1 MTRWPSA
8 ALGLALLFLAALT
21 ILLLLRGLNGAAPDE
36 VSTALQMR
44 DIARKE
50 GIWDNRWHR
59 HEEKARALGQ
69 ELARESDASRRVEL
83 RRQLAEQ
90 FLQAGSAQAAAAELT
105 GLLDQYGALVPPDY
119 RSELL
124 VQLAV
129 SHLRSGEL
137 QNCVW
142 NHNAERCVFPI
153 RAGGVHAWTQGARQ
167 ALDLLSGALD
177 SDWLPEDQFDR
188 LAWLGNIAAMT
199 LGLWPDEVPRS
210 WRLPPERLQSAAD
223 IGRFVDVAEA
233 AGVAELG
240 LSGGALIE
248 DFNGDG
254 RLDIMAS
261 SWGYQDPLAY
271 FENRGGLRFE
281 RRSEAAGLNEIHGGL
296 NLIQADYDNDG
307 DTDVLLLRGAWLH
320 QAGQHTNTLLRND
333 GGHFTDVTWAAGL
346 RRRLPTQTAV
356 WADFD
361 NDGWLDL
368 FIGNEIVRSRI
379 DWPADTPAFELY
391 RNDRRGGFADAA
403 DGSGIQL
410 DGLIK
415 GSTAGDFDNDGWVD
429 LYVSIWGAPNRLFR
443 NLGGEGQPLRF
454 ADVTGQAGVAEPVA
468 SFPTWFWDY
477 DNDGWLD
484 IFVAGYQAAVGDIA
498 REYAGKPGAQ
508 GTRPRLY
515 RNLGNGRFE
524 DRSAALGLDQLL
536 LAMGAN
542 FGDFDNDGWP
552 DLLIGTGAPPFEQLV
567 PNRAFRNRAG
577 QAFEDITSSGGFGH
591 LQKGHG
597 VAFGDLDA
605 DGDQDIYATIG
616 GAFASDRFWNALYEN
631 PGHGNDWIGLRLEGR
646 QSNHGGLGSRIRVRL
661 TNGREIHALVGT
673 GGSFGG
679 SAITQHIGLG
689 AEAVISEIR
698 IHWAGSGR
706 EQTISGPV
714 PAGRRYR
721 VGEGDRALR
730 PITP

>member
-177 SDWLPEDQFDR
+177 SDWLPDDQFDR

-199 LGLWPDEVPRS
+199 LGLWPHEVPGS

-320 QAGQHTNTLLRND
+320 QAGQHPNTLLRND

-410 DGLIK
+410 DGMIK

-524 DRSAALGLDQLL
+524 DRSTALGLDQLL

-661 TNGREIHALVGT
+661 ANGREIHALVGT

-706 EQTISGPV
+706 EQTINGPV

>member
-320 QAGQHTNTLLRND
+320 QAGQHPNTLLRND

-410 DGLIK
+410 DGMIK

-524 DRSAALGLDQLL
+524 DRSTALGLDQLL

-661 TNGREIHALVGT
+661 ANGREIHALVGT